1 MDTFHKILV
10 RIYEITGGRESVDVD
25 LVDLTKKEGYFPSID
40 SIAEMLKS
48 ESWVTESRPNVVRIT
63 HWGIAEAKKAGS
75 VRPDAARAVERDAR
89 KLHTGARD
97 LGVMIEE
104 FIADPSKTRFAA
116 VVGMLA
122 EMQRQ
127 AKSIEE
133 ML

>member
-1 MDTFHKILV
+1 MDAFHQILV
-10 RIYEITGGRESVDVD
+10 RIYEITGGRETVDVD

-63 HWGIAEAKKAGS
+63 HWGVAEAKKAGS
-75 VRPDAARAVERDAR
+75 VRPDAARALERDAR
-89 KLHTGARD
+89 KLHSGSRD

-104 FIADPSKTRFAA
+104 FIADPNKDRFAA
-116 VVGMLA
+116 VTGKLG

-127 AKSIEE
+127 AKDIEE
-133 ML
+133 LL

>member
-1 MDTFHKILV
+1 MDAFHKILV
-10 RIYEITGGRESVDVD
+10 RIYEITGGRETVDVD

-63 HWGIAEAKKAGS
+63 HWGVAEAKKAGS

-89 KLHTGARD
+89 RLHAGSRD

-104 FIADPSKTRFAA
+104 FIADPNKDRFAA
-116 VVGMLA
+116 VTGKLG

-127 AKSIEE
+127 AKDIEE
-133 ML
+133 LL